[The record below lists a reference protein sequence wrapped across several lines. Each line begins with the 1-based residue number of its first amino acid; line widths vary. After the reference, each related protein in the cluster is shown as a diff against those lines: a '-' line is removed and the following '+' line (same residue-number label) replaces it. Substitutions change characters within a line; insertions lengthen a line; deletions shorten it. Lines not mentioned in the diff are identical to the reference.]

1 MALWIFFIEEA
12 VCENG
17 RRIEEGVIDKELQT
31 KVDIES
37 SDFAECLK
45 MVKKDYPKANGAFL
59 DTDAWEPECY
69 ALTGAIK
76 IESSP
81 LSTSYGC
88 IFKGTIFGNIWYRFV
103 YIKRARPCF
112 CKSVCKCNYF
122 VGASQEKQKK
132 EVENE
137 LLRKV
142 SQGDAV
148 KENDT
153 DSRDFV
159 DYVEDFVDFVE
170 GGKKNAI
177 RTSNNNTN
185 ISKTSGKLIMKGT
198 QKLSSKKWKI
208 IKNTCSI

>member
-1 MALWIFFIEEA
+1 MALWIFFIEQA

-88 IFKGTIFGNIWYRFV
+88 LFKGTIFGNI
-103 YIKRARPCF
+103 
-112 CKSVCKCNYF
+112 
-122 VGASQEKQKK
+122 
-132 EVENE
+132 
-137 LLRKV
+137 
-142 SQGDAV
+142 
-148 KENDT
+148 
-153 DSRDFV
+153 
-159 DYVEDFVDFVE
+159 
-170 GGKKNAI
+170 
-177 RTSNNNTN
+177 
-185 ISKTSGKLIMKGT
+185 
-198 QKLSSKKWKI
+198 
-208 IKNTCSI
+208 